1 MKKIRTMASVAA
13 MGATAA
19 LVGGVLS
26 PGVAAAQD
34 DRLELSYNVTG
45 SAYVAGMDSNI
56 PIEATVDVQLDL
68 KTGDFDSQFTQTSVP
83 HVKFKAFGMFDSELD
98 VEFYEA
104 APSSGTFQAGE
115 VDFTLPLQI
124 KLRELTALGFPL
136 MVGENCVQ
144 QEPPTLNLG
153 SVDEFIP
160 TEGGS
165 LETVEPYT
173 LSEWSE
179 DCGFSTFLINMN
191 SAGGDNTAEVTLTA
205 K

>member
-13 MGATAA
+13 VGASAA

-26 PGVAAAQD
+26 PGVAAAEP
-34 DRLELSYNVTG
+34 LELSYTVTG
-45 SAYVAGMDSNI
+45 SAHVAKMNTDI

-68 KTGDFDSQFTQTSVP
+68 KTGEFDSQFTQTSVP

-104 APSSGTFQAGE
+104 APSSGTFKAGE

-124 KLRELTALGFPL
+124 RLKNLTAMGFPL

-144 QEPPTLNLG
+144 QQPPTLNL
-153 SVDEFIP
+153 SSTDEFIP

-165 LETVEPYT
+165 LETSEPYT

-191 SAGGDNTAEVTLTA
+191 SAGGNNTAQVTLTA
-205 K
+205 KE